1 MNRSLISAMVSL
13 ACATGAA
20 QAPYTAQLPTV
31 TAAQTSGQTSNPIS
45 APALSPPLHISTGDL
60 VQVLVFDTPEL
71 SGNLRVGQDG
81 SVRLPLGGDVQVAG
95 LTPASA
101 ANAIEARLR
110 DQKILLNPHVQV
122 SIGEFATTG
131 VTVLGEVKTPG
142 NYPLLGSH
150 TLPDV
155 IAAAGGLDAVAG
167 DDLTIIRG
175 NDLAHPIYVA
185 GIHSKNFAANDV
197 FLEPGDRVTVS
208 KAGVVYVL
216 GDVGRA
222 GGFIID
228 PNGGLTVLQ
237 ALSLAQGFTRTAAQ
251 RKAVIIHKSD
261 GSIVHVGS
269 DIQKIL
275 DGKIQDAELRDGDVL
290 YVPSSLAKTFTYRGI
305 EAAIQLGTGF
315 AIYRP

>member
-1 MNRSLISAMVSL
+1 MQSSFIRRALATLFLFVLYTLPSISQ
-13 ACATGAA
+13 
-20 QAPYTAQLPTV
+20 QAPSPSLQ
-31 TAAQTSGQTSNPIS
+31 IS
-45 APALSPPLHISTGDL
+45 SGDL

-71 SGNLRVGQDG
+71 SGNLRVAQDG
-81 SVRLPLGGDVQVAG
+81 TVRLPLGGEVAVAG
-95 LTPASA
+95 LTPAAA
-101 ANAIEARLR
+101 ANAIELRLKQSR
-110 DQKILLNPHVQV
+110 ILLNPHVQV

-167 DDLTIIRG
+167 DDITIARAA
-175 NDLAHPIYVA
+175 DLQHPLFVT
-185 GIHSKNFAANDV
+185 GIHSKNFASNNIP
-197 FLEPGDRVTVS
+197 LQPGDRVTVS
-208 KAGVVYVL
+208 KAGIVYVL

-222 GGFIID
+222 GGFVID
-228 PNGGLTVLQ
+228 PNGGLSVLQ
-237 ALSLAQGFTRTAAQ
+237 ALSLAQGFNRTAAQ
-251 RKAVIIHKSD
+251 RKSFIIRKSD
-261 GSIVHVGS
+261 NSIDHIGS

-275 DGKIQDAELRDGDVL
+275 DGKLADAGLHDGDVL

-315 AIYRP
+315 AIYRQ

>member
-1 MNRSLISAMVSL
+1 MMRRSFIHRLLLATSFIALCVSQTTAVMSQQTPSPSLQISS
-13 ACATGAA
+13 
-20 QAPYTAQLPTV
+20 
-31 TAAQTSGQTSNPIS
+31 
-45 APALSPPLHISTGDL
+45 GDL

-71 SGNLRVGQDG
+71 SGNLRVAQDG
-81 SVRLPLGGDVQVAG
+81 TVRLPLGGEVAVAG
-95 LTPASA
+95 LTPAAA
-101 ANAIEARLR
+101 ANAIELRLKQSR
-110 DQKILLNPHVQV
+110 ILLNPHVQV

-155 IAAAGGLDAVAG
+155 IAAAGGLDTVAG
-167 DDLTIIRG
+167 DDITIARAS
-175 NDLAHPIYVA
+175 DLQHPILVG
-185 GIHSKNFAANDV
+185 GIHSSNFASNNIP
-197 FLEPGDRVTVS
+197 LQPGDRVTVS
-208 KAGVVYVL
+208 KAGIVYVL

-222 GGFIID
+222 GGFVID
-228 PNGGLTVLQ
+228 PNGGITVLQ

-251 RKAVIIHKSD
+251 RKAFIIRKSD
-261 GSIVHVGS
+261 GSIVHLGS

-275 DGKIQDAELRDGDVL
+275 DGKLADAGLHDGDVL

-315 AIYRP
+315 AIYRQ